1 MHGRDGNCMNMF
13 NMKRRDR
20 MENLGVYGRMI
31 LKQMCK
37 TQNVT
42 TWTEFIG
49 QGRTYYSLSSYHLT
63 LYNLSY

>member
-31 LKQMCK
+31 LKQMC
-37 TQNVT
+37 N
-42 TWTEFIG
+42 TEC
-49 QGRTYYSLSSYHLT
+49 YDMD
-63 LYNLSY
+63 